1 MSNSRGARNI
11 VGRNPFTESPVE
23 WAVSADTV
31 DYPDAVRAMQDRAAR
46 VAQGGAP
53 ELVWLLEH
61 PAIYTAGTSARLQD
75 LLLPDRFPLHRTGR
89 GGQLTYH
96 GPGQRIVYVMLDVK
110 RRTGDVRAFV
120 GALEDWI
127 IGTLAELGVAGERR
141 GDRVGV
147 WVRRADKG
155 PAAEDK
161 IAAIGLRLSKWVSL
175 HGLSLNVAPNLA
187 HYDGIVPCGVS
198 GYGVTSLAELGVT
211 HAMEVVDNVL
221 RRHFERRFGPT
232 REARALGDGANSD
245 TFATAERQ
253 RRSPAP

>member
-1 MSNSRGARNI
+1 MSNSRGERGIA
-11 VGRNPFTESPVE
+11 GRDPFTESPVE
-23 WAVSADTV
+23 WAVSADAV
-31 DYPDAVRAMQDRAAR
+31 DYALAVRAMQDRAAQI
-46 VAQGGAP
+46 AQGVAP

-61 PAIYTAGTSARLQD
+61 PPIYTAGTSARVQD
-75 LLLPDRFPLHRTGR
+75 LLAPDRFPVHRTGR

-120 GALEDWI
+120 AALEDWI

-141 GDRVGV
+141 SDRVGV
-147 WVRRADKG
+147 WVRRPDKG

-175 HGLSLNVAPNLA
+175 HGLSLNVAPELA

-198 GYGVTSLAELGVT
+198 GYGVTSLADLGAP

-221 RRHFERRFGPT
+221 RGEFERRFGPT
-232 REARALGDGANSD
+232 REARAPADGVGGDPF
-245 TFATAERQ
+245 TMPPPQ

>member
-1 MSNSRGARNI
+1 MSKSRGGREF
-11 VGRNPFTESPVE
+11 VGSNPFTAATVE
-23 WAVSADTV
+23 WAVSTRAV
-31 DYPDAVRAMQDRAAR
+31 DYACAVRAMQQRAAQI
-46 VAQGGAP
+46 AQGGAP

-61 PAIYTAGTSARLQD
+61 PPIYTAGTSARMQD
-75 LLLPDRFPLHRTGR
+75 LLWPDRFPVHRTGR

-96 GPGQRIVYVMLDVK
+96 GPGQRIVYTMLDVK

-120 GALEDWI
+120 AALEDWI

-141 GDRVGV
+141 RGRVGV
-147 WVRRADKG
+147 WVRRPDKG

-198 GYGVTSLAELGVT
+198 GYGVTSLAELGAT

-221 RRHFERRFGPT
+221 RRHFERRFAPT
-232 REARALGDGANSD
+232 REARAPGDGAGSD
-245 TFATAERQ
+245 TVAAAALQ